1 MREFFGGAKS
11 AGFDWA
17 RVLNSVVPCRERS
30 ELWSLWRGIS
40 VEPPLNGAALHSA
53 VTVDLQSQPF
63 RAFLH
68 HSKQADRFGFRP
80 CSSCNAGTAAQAQQ
94 HRPTSRSTLRTEN
107 CQSRTRG
114 TVFCILF
121 GTPHLPELTP
131 ADLNPSYPPS
141 GIPPRTR
148 QKYRQQH
155 QHWHTP
161 KSKMKIVESQSA
173 LLSNFEV
180 YQHIADQR
188 RRNKTQNRRVP
199 ANAHHVMNE
208 VRSRPRPPTILPPKK
223 TLD

>member
-94 HRPTSRSTLRTEN
+94 HRPASRSTLRTEN

-148 QKYRQQH
+148 QKHRH
-155 QHWHTP
+155 WHWHT
-161 KSKMKIVESQSA
+161 KIQDE
-173 LLSNFEV
+173 
-180 YQHIADQR
+180 DC
-188 RRNKTQNRRVP
+188 RVAKRSPLQFRGLP
-199 ANAHHVMNE
+199 AHCRPAKAE
-208 VRSRPRPPTILPPKK
+208 QDAEPSRACKCAPCHERGPFPPPPSDNSP
-223 TLD
+223 T